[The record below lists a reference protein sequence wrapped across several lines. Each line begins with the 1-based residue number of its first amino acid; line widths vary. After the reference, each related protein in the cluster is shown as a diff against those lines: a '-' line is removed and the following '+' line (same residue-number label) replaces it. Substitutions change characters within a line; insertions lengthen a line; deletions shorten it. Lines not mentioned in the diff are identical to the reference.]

1 MIRKTRKKDKK
12 IRYIEVEN
20 VKNEYLD
27 AALISICSDDTFSNT
42 VSNELK
48 ILKKAGITTQEI
60 KAGRISRNEIIQK
73 VSPFL
78 LESYDFYN
86 LLANKIEKI
95 QDEILNSL
103 FEKRYLNFDTNQWIS
118 SVKTAVLDDEISL
131 SMMINILRFY
141 KNGDFKDIIYVLLN
155 NEEFVLKFYEELQIK
170 IDGFDLDWENVID
183 IPFDNKTTGELKQSS
198 VSVHGTDSD
207 TSFKLQTAIKM
218 LNDVIADV
226 DELHKIKELNAQLE
240 SKNEVIES
248 LKQELNQI
256 KKDVRPKDSRIKS
269 LEKEN
274 RALNK
279 QAEMFGQ
286 KNELLQKEVG
296 NLGKSLGE
304 LRKTQESLEK
314 EKKVLERKVAVYEE
328 KEAVVEKTISK
339 EYKKKEIKLI
349 KELEEIEKLLQTN
362 QLLLNEEK
370 DKNQRFIQEKSE
382 MFSKIEQSNLLV
394 KTMEIE
400 LKNLKDQTKKRK
412 DLGDIESTS
421 IDNEID
427 ELFDFDENELINLI
441 NFDNKPTRN

>member
-12 IRYIEVEN
+12 IRYIVVED

-48 ILKKAGITTQEI
+48 ILKKAGITPQEI
-60 KAGRISRNEIIQK
+60 KADRISRNEIIK
-73 VSPFL
+73 KISPFL

-95 QDEILNSL
+95 QDEILNNL

-118 SVKTAVLDDEISL
+118 SVKTTVLDEEISL

-141 KNGDFKDIIYVLLN
+141 KNGEFKNVIYLLLN
-155 NEEFVLKFYEELQIK
+155 EEEFVLKFYEELQIK
-170 IDGFDLDWENVID
+170 IEGFDLNWKNIID

-198 VSVHGTDSD
+198 LSVRGKDSD
-207 TSFKLQTAIKM
+207 TSFKLQAAIEM
-218 LNDVIADV
+218 LNDVIAEV
-226 DELHKIKELNAQLE
+226 DELHKVKELNAQLE

-248 LKQELNQI
+248 LKQELNQM

-304 LRKTQESLEK
+304 LRKMQESLENENK
-314 EKKVLERKVAVYEE
+314 LLERKVEV
-328 KEAVVEKTISK
+328 
-339 EYKKKEIKLI
+339 
-349 KELEEIEKLLQTN
+349 
-362 QLLLNEEK
+362 
-370 DKNQRFIQEKSE
+370 
-382 MFSKIEQSNLLV
+382 
-394 KTMEIE
+394 
-400 LKNLKDQTKKRK
+400 
-412 DLGDIESTS
+412 
-421 IDNEID
+421 
-427 ELFDFDENELINLI
+427 
-441 NFDNKPTRN
+441 

>member
-12 IRYIEVEN
+12 IRYIVVED

-48 ILKKAGITTQEI
+48 ILKKAGITPQEI
-60 KAGRISRNEIIQK
+60 KADRISRNEIIK
-73 VSPFL
+73 KISPFL

-95 QDEILNSL
+95 QDEILNNL

-118 SVKTAVLDDEISL
+118 SVKTTVLDEEISL

-141 KNGDFKDIIYVLLN
+141 KNGEFKNVIYLLLN
-155 NEEFVLKFYEELQIK
+155 EEEFVLKFYEELQIK
-170 IDGFDLDWENVID
+170 IEGFDLNWKNIID

-198 VSVHGTDSD
+198 VSVRGTDSD
-207 TSFKLQTAIKM
+207 TSFKLQAAIEM
-218 LNDVIADV
+218 LNDVIAEV
-226 DELHKIKELNAQLE
+226 DELHKVKELNAQLE

-248 LKQELNQI
+248 LKQELNQM

-296 NLGKSLGE
+296 NLGNSLGE
-304 LRKTQESLEK
+304 LRKTQEFLEK

-339 EYKKKEIKLI
+339 EYKKKEMKLI
-349 KELEEIEKLLQTN
+349 KELEEIEELLQTN

-370 DKNQRFIQEKSE
+370 DKNKRLLQEKLE
-382 MFSKIEQSNLLV
+382 VLAEVEQSNLFV
-394 KTMEIE
+394 ESMEIE
-400 LKNLKDQTKKRK
+400 LENLKDQLKKRK
-412 DLGDIESTS
+412 DLGDFESTS
-421 IDNEID
+421 TDN
-427 ELFDFDENELINLI
+427 ELFDFDENELISLI